1 MEKHVKTVE
10 GRYQEHTD
18 TRKTGFGQIPG
29 KPVSRFLEK
38 RAISVDFITKSLQ
51 KHNK

>member
-10 GRYQEHTD
+10 GRFQEHTD
-18 TRKTGFGQIPG
+18 TRKTV
-29 KPVSRFLEK
+29 VSRFLEK
-38 RAISVDFITKSLQ
+38 RAISVDFIIKSLQ